1 MAGLADAAFGERAR
15 VQSSLALRGHEKDF
29 RLRVPVRSTG
39 AWMAGSLDIGEPEA
53 ARFQAA
59 MAGLVED
66 GVQAKIFKRY
76 ELV

>member
-1 MAGLADAAFGERAR
+1 
-15 VQSSLALRGHEKDF
+15 
-29 RLRVPVRSTG
+29 VPVRSTG